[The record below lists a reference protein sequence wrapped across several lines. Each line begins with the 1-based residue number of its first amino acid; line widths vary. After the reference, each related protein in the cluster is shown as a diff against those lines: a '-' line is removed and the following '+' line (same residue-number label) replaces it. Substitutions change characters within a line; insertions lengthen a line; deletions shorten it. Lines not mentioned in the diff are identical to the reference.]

1 MQALRVDVERL
12 RYRAMIGTG
21 GIGSGAFFLLSGDHT
36 LGREESRGGRFLDQR
51 DYCKLHIISHYVQTL
66 LGPVFETIPL
76 GKVGDDEVGA
86 GLLAEMGDAGM
97 NVGHV
102 THSPADQ
109 TLYSFCFVYPD
120 GSGGNLTTADSASSK
135 VDAALV
141 REAEPEFARFAGRG
155 IALAAPEVPLE
166 ARDALLELGTRYGL
180 FRAASFTSEEMA
192 SAVAS
197 GMLGKVDLLGINVDE
212 AAAAAGGG
220 FGGGEDAV
228 RVGEAAVER
237 LRRESPE
244 MMITITAGE
253 RGSWCWAESSCSHM
267 PKCDA
272 RVETTAGAGDAHL
285 AGMIAGLAAGLAA
298 REAHELAALVA
309 GLSVTSPHAINK
321 EIGRDSLR
329 GFSQGCGVRMSDSVR
344 SLLEE

>member
-1 MQALRVDVERL
+1 MQALRVDAKRL
-12 RYRAMIGTG
+12 RYQAMIGTG

-36 LGREESRGGRFLDQR
+36 LGREESRGGRFLDRR

-86 GLLAEMGDAGM
+86 RLLGEMGEAGM
-97 NVGHV
+97 NMTHV
-102 THSPADQ
+102 TQSAADQ

-141 REAEPEFARFAGRG
+141 REAEPDFARFAGRG
-155 IALAAPEVPLE
+155 IALAAPEVELD
-166 ARDALLELGTRYGL
+166 ARDEVLELGTRHGF

-192 SAVAS
+192 SAVES
-197 GMLGKVDLLGINVDE
+197 RMLGKVDLLGINVDE
-212 AAAAAGGG
+212 AAAVAGGG
-220 FGGGEDAV
+220 SGGDEDAV
-228 RVGEAAVER
+228 GVSEAAVER

-267 PKCDA
+267 PKCNA
-272 RVETTAGAGDAHL
+272 RVESTAGAGDAHL

-309 GLSVTSPHAINK
+309 GLSVTSPHTINK
-321 EIGRDSLR
+321 EMGRDSLR
-329 GFSQGCGVRMSDSVR
+329 EFSQGCGVRISDSVR